1 MPPDR
6 PITILAFANLEER
19 HLEQIRSI
27 APGIEVI
34 AVDPRRGI
42 ELAPSAEI
50 MMGWNVPQEVVE
62 RAPRL
67 RWIHSTGAGVERLL
81 GPEVKSREI
90 AVTSSSGIHKAVVE
104 HVFAFMLAFFRRLHI
119 ALRSQL
125 QRQWERRRAVGE
137 ELQGKTL
144 GILGLG
150 TIGAEIAQKA
160 QGFGMR
166 VIGMKRTPSPVP
178 GVECVVGSDEL
189 HTVLKE
195 SDVVVVAL
203 PMTPD
208 TRGLIGEA
216 EFHVMKRAA
225 LFINIG
231 RGPIVQEDALIHA
244 LREGWIAG
252 AALDV
257 FEREPL
263 PPNSPLYELDNVII
277 TPHVSGSSPAY
288 MDRAVSLFCE
298 NLRRYLMR
306 EPLVNVVDKELG
318 Y

>member
-1 MPPDR
+1 MPHNR
-6 PITILAFANLEER
+6 VITILAFANLEER
-19 HLEQIRSI
+19 HLEQIRRV

-34 AVDPRRGI
+34 AVDHPRGI
-42 ELAPSAEI
+42 ELAPPAEI
-50 MMGWNVPQEVVE
+50 MIGWNAPEEAVR
-62 RAPRL
+62 RAQRL

-90 AVTSSSGIHKAVVE
+90 VVTSSSGIHEAVVE

-125 QRQWERRRAVGE
+125 QRQWDRGRAVGE

-150 TIGAEIAQKA
+150 TIGTEIARKA
-160 QGFGMR
+160 QVFGMR

-178 GVECVVGSDEL
+178 GVERVLGTDEL
-189 HTVLKE
+189 HTVLRE

-203 PMTPD
+203 PMTPN

-216 EFHVMKRAA
+216 EFQVMKRAA

-231 RGPIVQEDALIHA
+231 RGPIVQEDALIRA
-244 LREGWIAG
+244 LRERWIAG

-298 NLRRYLMR
+298 NLRRYLTG

>member
-1 MPPDR
+1 M
-6 PITILAFANLEER
+6 
-19 HLEQIRSI
+19 
-27 APGIEVI
+27 I
-34 AVDPRRGI
+34 AVDPQRGI
-42 ELAPSAEI
+42 EIAPSAEI
-50 MMGWNVPQEVVE
+50 MIGWNVPEEAVA
-62 RAPRL
+62 RAHHL

-90 AVTSSSGIHKAVVE
+90 VVTSSSGIHKAVVE
-104 HVFAFMLAFFRRLHI
+104 HVFAFMLAFFRRLHV

-137 ELQGKTL
+137 ELEGKTL

-150 TIGAEIAQKA
+150 TIGAEISQKA
-160 QGFGMR
+160 RAFGMR
-166 VIGMKRTPSPVP
+166 VIGMKRTPSSVP
-178 GVECVVGSDEL
+178 GVERVVGLDEL

-203 PMTPD
+203 PMTPI

-216 EFHVMKRAA
+216 EFQVMKRSA

-231 RGPIVQEDALIHA
+231 RGPIVREDALIRA

-263 PPNSPLYELDNVII
+263 PPESPLYEFENVII
-277 TPHVSGSSPAY
+277 TPHVSGTSPAY
-288 MDRAVSLFCE
+288 MDRAIPLFCE
-298 NLRRYLMR
+298 NLRRYLTG
-306 EPLVNVVDKELG
+306 ESLVNVVDKELG